1 MLKFNSDNFLSMT
14 EKMLASDD
22 KKIYFLSLYSTG
34 NPEWSHT
41 TQETIISVNLTSVVS
56 KLQQGKFLKAHETET
71 SHLPLESVLKMFYLL
86 CEVFPPSHW
95 RDFIR

>member
-1 MLKFNSDNFLSMT
+1 MT

-22 KKIYFLSLYSTG
+22 KKIYFLSLYSTE

-56 KLQQGKFLKAHETET
+56 KLQQQQGKFLKAHETET
-71 SHLPLESVLKMFYLL
+71 SHLPLEGVLKMFYLL